1 MNTMKIRI
9 PQIDGSVREIT
20 LTAEDAAWVRDD
32 PAMIDYVHPLKIVDV
47 YPDGRREPAEVT
59 R

>member
-32 PAMIDYVHPLKIVDV
+32 PAVIDYVLRPLKIVDV
-47 YPDGRREPAEVT
+47 YPDGRRELT
-59 R
+59 Q

>member
-1 MNTMKIRI
+1 MGT
-9 PQIDGSVREIT
+9 GSS
-20 LTAEDAAWVRDD
+20 AS
-32 PAMIDYVHPLKIVDV
+32 PMIDYVHPLKIVDV